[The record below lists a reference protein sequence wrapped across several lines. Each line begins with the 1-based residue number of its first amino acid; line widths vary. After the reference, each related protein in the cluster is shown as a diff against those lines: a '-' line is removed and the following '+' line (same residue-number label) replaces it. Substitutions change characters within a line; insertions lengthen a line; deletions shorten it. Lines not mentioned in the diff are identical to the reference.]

1 MVGIVAL
8 AFATTAT
15 AATLATRT
23 EGEEPLQ
30 ERERGGP
37 DSARVVRFLDAI
49 AAADPVVCEY
59 VSDPIGNFW
68 FNDREYGVGQLADTR
83 TAAREQKDS
92 LSRRVTD
99 PAAIRVL
106 SARLGTEDPCMR
118 NIAAK
123 MLGNSTVSDDA
134 LARLLDN
141 AAARVQEAALRAAG
155 ERERLALRGRVERM
169 LGDDSAPVAAM
180 AAWTLGQFDH
190 RGSVP
195 VLRRA
200 LTHASPAVRLAAAE
214 ALGEIDDQAATADL
228 ERVVARDAD
237 RRVRHMAIEALGELE
252 RLSSANVLSSVLDG
266 DDLELSVAAA
276 EALGELDGLG
286 TAPAALV
293 RALESPHATL
303 RRAAIESVVN
313 FDEDA
318 SLAPKLLPHITDAD
332 PEVRVMVIE
341 ALGDMGARAA
351 IPALKRALGD
361 SNAEVRRAAIE
372 ALAELE
378 ER

>member
-1 MVGIVAL
+1 MGLVAL
-8 AFATTAT
+8 AFATTGT
-15 AATLATRT
+15 AATLASRT
-23 EGEEPLQ
+23 ESAEQPQ

-68 FNDREYGVGQLADTR
+68 FNDREYGVGQLADR
-83 TAAREQKDS
+83 RASAREQKDS

-106 SARLGTEDPCMR
+106 SARLGTDDPCMR

-123 MLGNSTVSDDA
+123 MLGNSSVNDDA
-134 LARLLDN
+134 LARLLEN
-141 AAARVQEAALRAAG
+141 ASARVQEAALRATG
-155 ERERLALRGRVERM
+155 ERERPALRGRVERM
-169 LGDDSAPVAAM
+169 LGADQAPVAAM
-180 AAWTLGQFDH
+180 AAWALGQLDH
-190 RGSVP
+190 RESVP
-195 VLRRA
+195 ALRRA
-200 LTHASPAVRLAAAE
+200 LSHGSAAVRLASAD
-214 ALGEIDDQAATADL
+214 ALGEIDDPASAGDL
-228 ERVVARDAD
+228 ERVVVRDAD
-237 RRVRHMAIEALGELE
+237 RRVRHMAIDALGELE
-252 RLSSANVLSSVLDG
+252 RLSSADVLSGVLDG
-266 DDLELSVAAA
+266 DDVELSIAAA
-276 EALGELDGLG
+276 EALGQLDELG

-303 RRAAIESVVN
+303 RRTAIESVVN

-318 SLAPKLLPHITDAD
+318 SLAPKLLPHITDTD

-341 ALGDMGARAA
+341 ALGEMGARAA